1 MSTRD
6 RFREVMAFTPGV
18 RSVKWEFG
26 YWGETLDNWYAE
38 GLHRGGYPQIPTGFT
53 TPTASLYT
61 RAWAKLR
68 GARLPKGMPVM
79 AGGLYWPTQ
88 GFPLDTD
95 VRDRFGFGA
104 SQQLV
109 DVNLLF
115 HPMFPAQV
123 FEDSGNRFVYMDVD
137 GVKRILLKEQAT
149 MPSGAEWPI
158 SDRASWNRLKDERLS
173 LKDVKKRFPQNWASL
188 VKGYKDR
195 DFPLALGGYPHGFFG
210 TPAHLMGYEN
220 LFVSYL
226 QEPGLVHD
234 ILKTFTELWIAV
246 YEEVLAEVD
255 VDHVQIWEDISYGS
269 GSMVAPAMI
278 REFILPYMGR
288 LVDFC
293 KSRGI
298 STIFLDTDGDC
309 MDLIPLF
316 LEAGVTGMYPFEV
329 HCGMDI
335 IKVRKAFPRL
345 QMMGGIPK
353 SDICLGRQ
361 AIDGMLEPVREVLKT
376 GGYIPFGDHFVPPE
390 VHFRDFSYYRETLN
404 AMIDAAGS
412 R

>member
-1 MSTRD
+1 MNTRD
-6 RFREVMAFTPGV
+6 RFLAVMGFDRDV
-18 RSVKWEFG
+18 RTVKWEFG

-38 GLHRGGYPQIPTGFT
+38 GLPRRAYPGIPTGFT

-61 RAWAKLR
+61 RAWATLR
-68 GARLPKGMPVM
+68 GTRLPRGMPVM

-95 VRDRFGFGA
+95 VRDHFGFGRT
-104 SQQLV
+104 QQLV

-115 HPMFPAQV
+115 EPMFPARV
-123 FEDSGNRFVYMDVD
+123 FEDDGNRYVYMDVD

-158 SDRASWNRLKDERLS
+158 TDWASWNKLKEERLS
-173 LKDVKKRFPQNWASL
+173 LKDVRRRLPATWPSL
-188 VKGYKDR
+188 VKEYASR
-195 DFPLALGGYPHGFFG
+195 DYPLALGGYPHGFFG

-226 QEPGLVHD
+226 QEPALVHD
-234 ILKTFTELWIAV
+234 IVKTFTDLWIAV
-246 YEEVLAEVD
+246 SEEVLAEVS

-269 GSMVAPAMI
+269 GSMVAPPMI
-278 REFILPYMGR
+278 REFMLPYMKR
-288 LVDFC
+288 YTSFC
-293 KSRGI
+293 KGRGI
-298 STIFLDTDGDC
+298 KVIFLDTDGDC
-309 MDLIPLF
+309 FDLIPLF

-329 HCGMDI
+329 NCGMDI
-335 IKVRKAFPRL
+335 VKVRKAFPGM

-353 SDICLGRQ
+353 SEICRGRGRIEEIL
-361 AIDGMLEPVREVLKT
+361 APVREVLKT
-376 GGYIPFGDHFVPPE
+376 GGYIPFGDHFIPPE
-390 VHFRDFSYYRETLN
+390 VHFADFTCYRETLN
-404 AMIDAAGS
+404 RIIEEAGT